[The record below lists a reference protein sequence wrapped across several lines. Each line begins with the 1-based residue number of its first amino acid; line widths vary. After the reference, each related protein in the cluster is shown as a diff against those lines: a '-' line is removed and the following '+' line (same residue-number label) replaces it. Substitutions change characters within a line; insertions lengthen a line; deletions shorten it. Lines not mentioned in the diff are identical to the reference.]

1 MNNELTI
8 KRTSTNDDD
17 FISLTSILDHEFWN
31 ELGEDMKTYDQFNRV
46 PDLSTAVIIYDEKK
60 PIACGC
66 FKPYDA
72 KTVEIKRMYVDKT
85 YRGKGIS
92 KIILHQLENWAVE
105 NGFQYAILETSIYF
119 NVAQN
124 LYKQAGYFVIPN
136 YDQYKGLKESVCMRK
151 KLQ

>member
-1 MNNELTI
+1 MNTELII
-8 KRTSTNDDD
+8 KRTSTNDAD

-31 ELGEDMKTYDQFNRV
+31 ELGEDMETYDQFNKV
-46 PDLSTAVIIYDEKK
+46 PDLSTAVIMYDEKK

-72 KTVEIKRMYVDKT
+72 ETVEIKRMYVNKS

-92 KIILHQLENWAVE
+92 KMVLQELENWAIE
-105 NGFQYAILETSIYF
+105 NNFQYAILETSIHF
-119 NVAQN
+119 DVAQN
-124 LYKQAGYFVIPN
+124 LYKQAGYAVISN
-136 YDQYKGLKESVCMRK
+136 YGQYEGLKESICMKK